1 MILEFANLQ
10 VELFDLLLICVDLT
24 SLLENENRN
33 MANHFLMCQF
43 VQNEF
48 WVINLKKKYHHFHN
62 THNITLDN
70 HTFLLVP
77 NKCNYAN

>member
-1 MILEFANLQ
+1 
-10 VELFDLLLICVDLT
+10 
-24 SLLENENRN
+24 

-77 NKCNYAN
+77 NKYNYAN